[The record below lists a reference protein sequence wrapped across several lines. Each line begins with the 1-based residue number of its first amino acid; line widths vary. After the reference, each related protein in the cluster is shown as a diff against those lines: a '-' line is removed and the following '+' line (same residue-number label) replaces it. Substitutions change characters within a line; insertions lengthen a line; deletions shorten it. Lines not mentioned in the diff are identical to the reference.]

1 MFVYAGVRD
10 VTKASALHE
19 LSQKYGGRI
28 SIVKYVSGDADGN
41 AQLAKE
47 IQEKHGRL
55 DTVIA
60 NAGMSLAS

>member
-1 MFVYAGVRD
+1 MYAGVRD
-10 VTKASALHE
+10 VTKASALQE
-19 LSQKYGGRI
+19 LSQKHAGRI

-60 NAGMSLAS
+60 NAGMWPAS